1 MDEWWNKGTSIPFNS
16 MNFHKIIDFFLFNC
30 PSEIE
35 KGNKK
40 QGTKTYEKVSQR
52 ATTLRAQGW
61 KGGFLNTLL
70 ASMKRTT
77 SGHLE
82 YRVFN
87 ASRDI
92 CCEVNMIEKS
102 VTLTDLNFEMIVI
115 SERTDMNK
123 TSTIFYYIRNA
134 FAHGSFSV
142 ITDNGRTIYYLESA
156 KNSTIKARLRLREET
171 LMKWIKDF
179 SLSPKEL
186 KLALSQDRKQQTKK
200 KKKKKGSVA
209 A

>member
-1 MDEWWNKGTSIPFNS
+1 MNEWWNKGASIPFNS
-16 MNFHKIIDFFLFNC
+16 QSFQKIIDFFLFNC

-35 KGNKK
+35 KGSKK
-40 QGTKTYEKVSQR
+40 LGTKTYKKVSQR

-61 KGGFLNTLL
+61 TGGSLNTLL
-70 ASMKRTT
+70 ASMKHTT

-82 YRVFN
+82 YRVFETN
-87 ASRDI
+87 RDI
-92 CCEVNMIEKS
+92 RCEVNMIEKTVS
-102 VTLTDLNFEMIVI
+102 LTDSNFEMIVM

-123 TSTIFYYIRNA
+123 TSAIFYYIRNA

-142 ITDNGRTIYYLESA
+142 ISDSGRTIYYLESA
-156 KNSTIKARLRLREET
+156 KDSTIKARLRLREDT

-179 SLSPKEL
+179 ALSPKEL
-186 KLALSQDRKQQTKK
+186 TLALELDRKKQTIN
-200 KKKKKGSVA
+200 KKGGVA

>member
-1 MDEWWNKGTSIPFNS
+1 MSEWWNKGTSIPFNS
-16 MNFHKIIDFFLFNC
+16 QNFQKIIDFFLFNC

-40 QGTKTYEKVSQR
+40 KGTKTYEKVSRR

-61 KGGFLNTLL
+61 TGGSLNTLL
-70 ASMKRTT
+70 ASMKHTA

-82 YRVFN
+82 YRVFDT
-87 ASRDI
+87 SRDI
-92 CCEVNMIEKS
+92 HYEVKMIENS
-102 VTLTDLNFEMIVI
+102 VSLTDSNFEMIVI
-115 SERTDMNK
+115 SERTDMKK
-123 TSTIFYYIRNA
+123 TSSIFYYIRNA

-142 ITDNGRTIYYLESA
+142 IMDNGRTIYYLESA

-179 SLSPKEL
+179 ALSPEKL
-186 KLALSQDRKQQTKK
+186 KTTLKQYRKKQTLN
-200 KKKKKGSVA
+200 KKGGVA